1 MKRKKRRSRSK
12 TTIRLEKVLR
22 QAMDLPY
29 IRVEYIFSDDARE
42 VTKVRYQSLETHS
55 YAVCPSCSF
64 WLEREYQQYCE
75 MCGQRL
81 LWNEF
86 SKNNVTV
93 VRTMGWN

>member
-55 YAVCPSCSF
+55 YAV
-64 WLEREYQQYCE
+64 YQQYCE